1 MKNKRVIAFMLAL
14 VLVLGYPLL
23 TSPVASTQSLTGPF
37 GVTRVVDGDT
47 IVVADGR
54 HIRYLGINTP
64 ERGEPYWGKAKDYN
78 IQKVGEQA
86 VTLECGQVTEDKY
99 GRILAYVFVGGEMIN
114 AQLLKAGWAHL
125 FVLEPITYY
134 DHFRM
139 LQEEAKAKGLG
150 IWGKDGFTGPLK
162 ITRLNAN
169 AEGDD
174 RYNLNGEYVRICNIS
189 PADLD
194 LKGFSLSDQDGHH
207 YIFPRG
213 ILRPGYTALLVTGA
227 GRDIAAGADQ
237 LSFYWGSSYPIW
249 NNKGDQAFLRNP
261 QGQLVDTVV
270 YRRRGQTRS
279 EQDKK

>member
-1 MKNKRVIAFMLAL
+1 MKNTKAIPFLSVL
-14 VLVLGYPLL
+14 VVVLGYHLL

-47 IVVADGR
+47 IVLADGR
-54 HIRYLGINTP
+54 RIRYLGINTP
-64 ERGEPYWGKAKDYN
+64 EHDEPYWRKAKDYN
-78 IQKVGEQA
+78 TQKVGEQA
-86 VTLECGQVTEDKY
+86 VTLEFGQVTEDKY
-99 GRILAYVFVGGEMIN
+99 GRTLAYVFVRGEMVN

-134 DHFRM
+134 DHFRR

-150 IWGKDGFTGPLK
+150 IWGKGGFTGPLK
-162 ITRLNAN
+162 ITRLNADT
-169 AEGDD
+169 EGDD

-194 LKGFSLSDQDGHH
+194 LKGFCLSDQDGHH

-227 GRDIAAGADQ
+227 GRESTGGANQ
-237 LSFYWGSSYPIW
+237 LSFYWGSRYPIW
-249 NNKGDQAFLRNP
+249 NNKGDKASLRDP
-261 QGQLVDTVV
+261 RGRLIDSVV
-270 YRRRGQTRS
+270 YHRGGRTRS
-279 EQDKK
+279 E